1 VSHPIPSDHVQT
13 AALSV
18 DVPEEKLNEIL
29 SDIQSIAGENL
40 ASFLE
45 GSLVHREKAVEV
57 LNFKSNEEAILA
69 VHPSTWAEHFSE
81 LDLAD
86 EEVRAVQ
93 DVYYNH
99 SIDRAK
105 NGHNNLNSDSVKKF
119 QGQLLVVE
127 RPKGW
132 GVARLVTAWQ
142 MMEFAREG
150 LRPAE
155 IIDYWVV
162 ENQEMPLAEWARDR
176 NVGKEAVR
184 KNIRQAKSK
193 IQYKE

>member
-1 VSHPIPSDHVQT
+1 
-13 AALSV
+13 
-18 DVPEEKLNEIL
+18 
-29 SDIQSIAGENL
+29 
-40 ASFLE
+40 
-45 GSLVHREKAVEV
+45 
-57 LNFKSNEEAILA
+57 
-69 VHPSTWAEHFSE
+69 
-81 LDLAD
+81 
-86 EEVRAVQ
+86 
-93 DVYYNH
+93 
-99 SIDRAK
+99 
-105 NGHNNLNSDSVKKF
+105 VKKF